1 MASFRKRGSTWTY
14 RIRIKNKQ
22 TGEWKEEAKGGF
34 KTKKEAQLAAAE
46 AELLIQNSNFKG
58 NGSETVSNY
67 FPRWFDTYK
76 RPNLSPS
83 TIDLQERIIRL
94 VILPRWGNYKLNEI
108 EYNEYYEWL
117 VELSDIYALGTIR
130 RINSI
135 FNSAMSAA
143 VHRFKIL
150 RENPLIKMELPG
162 SKIERKKAVEFFT
175 VEEMERFLEE
185 SKRKVK
191 GSKYQLS
198 TEHFTMFYLLFN
210 TGLRIGECLALEVND
225 VDLVNN
231 RLSIT
236 KTVYYP
242 TTGDTNTPIVGPT
255 KNRSRR
261 EIEIDDDTVRVIR
274 DYLENRA
281 LVYKTYPNLPRNE
294 VLLFHNTLGKYW
306 RANVVRDFFKEICK
320 RAGVPILSP
329 HATRHSHAVH
339 LLEAGVDIKTI
350 ADRLGHDTTKTTTDY
365 YLHMTKKTEQNA
377 LSLYKNHINSLK
389 GKNKK

>member
-1 MASFRKRGSTWTY
+1 
-14 RIRIKNKQ
+14 
-22 TGEWKEEAKGGF
+22 
-34 KTKKEAQLAAAE
+34 
-46 AELLIQNSNFKG
+46 
-58 NGSETVSNY
+58 
-67 FPRWFDTYK
+67 
-76 RPNLSPS
+76 
-83 TIDLQERIIRL
+83 
-94 VILPRWGNYKLNEI
+94 
-108 EYNEYYEWL
+108 
-117 VELSDIYALGTIR
+117 
-130 RINSI
+130 
-135 FNSAMSAA
+135 MSAA

-274 DYLENRA
+274 DYLDNRA